1 MESDKRIKIEGEGH
15 LINKDSNKR
24 FPVRFEI
31 EQIHTGKISGKCTL
45 SGFEYE
51 DILSPSQLKNC
62 RCISGELIKIRVY
75 EMQEYILEN
84 FRKSSLKGETKNR
97 DEVIINDIFTYACQ
111 TNFSES
117 RSERSLDLKFSAG
130 KVEVSCETIS
140 TKDQLW
146 IKYGIINLDLR
157 HLLRG
162 CIETDIGK
170 ITFSTWKDHE
180 EVIEEMKTFKTPLL
194 SGFIRITDVNIGK
207 FESFDSYFE
216 TVDNTVG
223 KVLELLSLAQSTY
236 LSHCSV
242 IIYAKTPNS
251 NSQDDYKLKK
261 LIMLDIKTKAPSLGQ
276 PLIRDWG
283 DIYNFISPKT
293 LQKYTD
299 LKEKFGLDIAF
310 EWYLESLSHGVLQSD
325 YLLACTCLEL
335 LKDSYNKIIDNVYI
349 LSESLYL
356 FSWDNV
362 PGNDSEK
369 LISFLRDDIDI
380 GWAENVKIRKL
391 DDGKTIHISKD
402 KNSAEILIDEKKEKA
417 TLKISSGRTHD
428 LKVKKENGKLN
439 IYESLFDKY
448 LPDLKKV
455 INEVLKEKGVNNK
468 KRKKISG
475 NLECINRT
483 IFKNSLLRLL
493 KDYRIIYDDLFYD
506 IQEIIDK
513 RDEIIHTG
521 IQKGDHKE
529 LSKIYERLICL
540 IQRIFLAL
548 LEYDGYF
555 LDRNDRYKRKKFTD
569 FISGDFARTAEEIPG
584 GENGTR

>member
-1 MESDKRIKIEGEGH
+1 MESDEGIKIEGEGY
-15 LINKDSNKR
+15 LINKDSDKR
-24 FPVRFEI
+24 FPVKFEV
-31 EQIHTGKISGKCTL
+31 EQIRTGKISGKCTL

-51 DILSPSQLKNC
+51 DILNPSQLKNC
-62 RCISGELIKIRVY
+62 RCISWELIKISVY

-157 HLLRG
+157 RLLRG

-194 SGFIRITDVNIGK
+194 SGFINITDVNIGK

-216 TVDNTVG
+216 TVDETIG
-223 KVLELLSLAQSTY
+223 KILDILSLAQSTY

-242 IIYAKTPNS
+242 LICAKTPNS

-276 PLIRDWG
+276 PLIRDWE
-283 DIYNFISPKT
+283 DIYKFISTT
-293 LQKYTD
+293 LPKYTD
-299 LKEKFGLDIAF
+299 DLRKEFDLNIAF
-310 EWYLESLSHGVLQSD
+310 EWYLESLSFGVLQSD
-325 YLLACTCLEL
+325 YLKAFTVLEL
-335 LKDSYNKIIDNVYI
+335 LKDRYNKKIDNEYI
-349 LSESLYL
+349 
-356 FSWDNV
+356 
-362 PGNDSEK
+362 
-369 LISFLRDDIDI
+369 
-380 GWAENVKIRKL
+380 
-391 DDGKTIHISKD
+391 
-402 KNSAEILIDEKKEKA
+402 ILEDVFKQ
-417 TLKISSGRTHD
+417 
-428 LKVKKENGKLN
+428 
-439 IYESLFDKY
+439 Y
-448 LPDLKKV
+448 LP
-455 INEVLKEKGVNNK
+455 ELKEKIKEVLIK
-468 KRKKISG
+468 KEVKENYRGEIYR
-475 NLECINRT
+475 NLRCINRPSFLT
-483 IFKNSLLRLL
+483 SLE
-493 KDYRIIYDDLFYD
+493 KFFEKYPTPYDDLSFD
-506 IQEIIDK
+506 FKTLKDMWDQIT
-513 RDEIIHTG
+513 HTG
-521 IQKGDHKE
+521 IQERESKE
-529 LSKIYERLICL
+529 LFEAYEKLICL

-548 LEYDGYF
+548 LGYDGYF

-569 FISGDFARTAEEIPG
+569 FIS
-584 GENGTR
+584 